1 MCHRY
6 NSGAVLLQ
14 SVRKER
20 QTLAS
25 FLLQGYIRVKHE
37 MKVNLFTHSSHLAY
51 QLRIKCSLSHK
62 WMDDSL
68 KGKMILRHN
77 ICLGFFF

>member
-1 MCHRY
+1 
-6 NSGAVLLQ
+6 
-14 SVRKER
+14 
-20 QTLAS
+20 
-25 FLLQGYIRVKHE
+25 

-62 WMDDSL
+62 WMDASL

-77 ICLGFFF
+77 ICLGFFLLTLKTIVFNSWFICVKPLRETLT